1 MKRIVLGVAL
11 AWVAV
16 PVAASDNAAMNFRC
30 PARAATPAPAPD
42 LTGSWDMVMD
52 VGGVPNF
59 GLISVGR
66 VDGRLAGSI
75 ALHAGV
81 AAVRSLT
88 SDGQAVALIVA
99 TGEGD
104 VRFDGSLTADGRRM
118 CGIVTYHDGRKLA
131 MVAQKRPAREAGV
144 AAAQAGQAA
153 VRR

>member
-1 MKRIVLGVAL
+1 MKRIILSVAL
-11 AWVAV
+11 AWAAV
-16 PVAASDNAAMNFRC
+16 PAAASDSATMNFNC
-30 PARAATPAPAPD
+30 PARATPSAPAPD

-88 SDGQAVALIVA
+88 LDGQAVALIVA

-104 VRFDGSLTADGRRM
+104 VRFDGSLNGDARRM

-131 MVAQKRPAREAGV
+131 MVAQKRPAREAP
-144 AAAQAGQAA
+144 AASGQAP